1 MGAKHSKTNALITDY
16 SRVKIPKDYT
26 LIKIGTYNV
35 NLKNTINVDYKI
47 KEITSYI
54 TNNYK
59 KKSLDIIN
67 LQGFSDT
74 YSLYVLIRELKQ
86 YYAKHKQKIYFGP
99 KFDNIEQ
106 SSSASNNTIPTP
118 RTMIDMS
125 FHSSGFGCGGNYGN
139 YGNSNENINKKLVQ
153 NIIIS
158 KYPIVSTIYSE
169 LDDKTDMDDILGIQS
184 VIGANILIGNTIIS
198 IYNTCLSKDIKT
210 ANIINSSVR
219 TTELDTLIEIIET
232 NKNKLKT
239 NFTKYNNSDVHLIVG
254 SIHINETD
262 KEGVSKEY
270 VDLVTNK
277 KCIDIFRYLHS
288 TDPGYTTAYKERMNY
303 IFLNLTDDI
312 YDKNEIIC
320 ETFKGIKSS
329 DQLFDLIFKR
339 YSIYFLDN
347 YVINHINNNTVMYY
361 PVECIF
367 FIKSK

>member
-1 MGAKHSKTNALITDY
+1 MGIKHTKTEALITDY
-16 SRVKIPKDYT
+16 SKVKIPKDYT
-26 LIKIGTYNV
+26 LIKMGTYNV
-35 NLKNTINVDYKI
+35 NLKNTINIDNKI
-47 KEITSYI
+47 KEITAYI

-59 KKSLDIIN
+59 KKNLDIIN
-67 LQGFSDT
+67 LQGFYDT

-99 KFDNIEQ
+99 KFDNIEACK
-106 SSSASNNTIPTP
+106 STSNSAIPTP

-125 FHSSGFGCGGNYGN
+125 FHSSGLGGGNYGS
-139 YGNSNENINKKLVQ
+139 SNENTNKKLIH

-158 KYPIVSTIYSE
+158 KYPIISTIYSE

-198 IYNTCLSKDIKT
+198 VYNTCLSKDIKT

-219 TTELDTLIEIIET
+219 TTELDTLIEIIEA
-232 NKNKLKT
+232 NKSKLGET
-239 NFTKYNNSDVHLIVG
+239 NFTKYDKSDVHLIAG

-262 KEGVSKEY
+262 KEGINKEY
-270 VDLVTNK
+270 ADLVTNK

-312 YDKNEIIC
+312 YDKNEIMC

-329 DQLFDLIFKR
+329 DQLFNLIFKR
-339 YSIYFLDN
+339 YSIYFLDS
-347 YVINHINNNTVMYY
+347 YVIKHGTNNTVIYY